1 MTPLVIGLLIFV
13 VTVAVL
19 ATGLPIAFGLGAV
32 ALAFMLAFDGWNSV
46 HFVPETIFAGLSDF
60 TLVSLPMFIIMG
72 AAVASSRAGSDLY
85 EALARWLHRVPG
97 SLVISNIGA
106 CALFSALTGSSP
118 ATCAA
123 IGKMGIPEMRKRG
136 YDADLATGA
145 IAAGGT
151 LGILIPPSITMI
163 LYGIASETSIGRL
176 FLAGV
181 IPGLLLTALFMAWAL
196 FLSWKR
202 GTKLVDADRIY
213 SLKEKVELLP
223 KLLPFI
229 AVIVGVVYALYGG
242 IATPSEAAGVG
253 AALCLVMVIVIYRV
267 WKPADLWAILR
278 DGLRESGMLL
288 MIIGT
293 SILFGYMMSSLQV
306 TQSVA
311 EGIAAMQVNKWVV
324 LAAINLML
332 LVAGMFLPP
341 AAIILM
347 TTPILMPVILA
358 AGFDPIWFGVILTIN
373 MELGLITPPVGLNL
387 FVINGITPDVK
398 LPTILKGALPFMG
411 CMVVAILILCVFPG
425 LATWLPQ
432 VDQAIIEQG
441 GNKVL
446 ADAWLAGGFAGK
458 NKCVKK
464 PEDAAGEK
472 FRSAGATF
480 SQMWAGAG
488 ASIVSIPSNEVYNA
502 LQQGVATATDTSSGS
517 FVSFRLYEQLK
528 CLTAPGDNALW
539 FMYEPVLISLKSWN
553 KLNDAQ
559 KAALMKAA
567 QKSEDYFEAE
577 SKKLD
582 DKLVET
588 FKANKTEVV
597 FLNEAEFEAWRGVAQ
612 KTSYKNFAEKV
623 PGGKELLDKAL
634 SVK

>member
-1 MTPLVIGLLIFV
+1 MTPLMIGLLIIVF
-13 VTVAVL
+13 TVLVL

-32 ALAFMLAFDGWNSV
+32 ALGFMIFFDGWHAV
-46 HFVPETIFAGLSDF
+46 HFVPETIFAGLDDF

-85 EALARWLHRVPG
+85 EALARWLNRVPG

-136 YDADLATGA
+136 YDDDLATGA

-176 FLAGV
+176 FIAGI
-181 IPGLLLTALFMAWAL
+181 IPGLLLTVLFMAWAL
-196 FLSWKR
+196 FISWKR
-202 GTKLVDADRIY
+202 GTRLVDSERIY
-213 SLKEKVELLP
+213 SMKEKLELLP
-223 KLLPFI
+223 RLLPFI

-253 AALCLVMVIVIYRV
+253 ALLCLVMVMVIYRV
-267 WKPADLWAILR
+267 WRPMDLWVILR
-278 DGLRESGMLL
+278 AGLCESGMLL

-311 EGIAAMQVNKWVV
+311 EAIAAMQVNKWVI
-324 LAAINLML
+324 LAAINALL

-347 TTPILMPVILA
+347 TTPILIPVILA
-358 AGFDPIWFGVILTIN
+358 SGFDPIWFGVILTIN

-398 LPTILKGALPFMG
+398 LPTILRGALPFMG
-411 CMVVAILILCVFPG
+411 CMILAILILCVFPE
-425 LATWLPQ
+425 LATWLP
-432 VDQAIIEQG
+432 
-441 GNKVL
+441 
-446 ADAWLAGGFAGK
+446 
-458 NKCVKK
+458 
-464 PEDAAGEK
+464 
-472 FRSAGATF
+472 T
-480 SQMWAGAG
+480 
-488 ASIVSIPSNEVYNA
+488 
-502 LQQGVATATDTSSGS
+502 
-517 FVSFRLYEQLK
+517 RLM
-528 CLTAPGDNALW
+528 G
-539 FMYEPVLISLKSWN
+539 
-553 KLNDAQ
+553 
-559 KAALMKAA
+559 
-567 QKSEDYFEAE
+567 
-577 SKKLD
+577 
-582 DKLVET
+582 
-588 FKANKTEVV
+588 
-597 FLNEAEFEAWRGVAQ
+597 
-612 KTSYKNFAEKV
+612 
-623 PGGKELLDKAL
+623 
-634 SVK
+634 

>member
-1 MTPLVIGLLIFV
+1 MTPLTIGLLIFV
-13 VTVAVL
+13 VTTALL
-19 ATGLPIAFGLGAV
+19 ASGLPIAFGLGAV
-32 ALAFMLAFDGWNSV
+32 ALFFMVVFDGWNSV
-46 HFVPETIFAGLSDF
+46 NFLPETIFAGLSDF

-176 FLAGV
+176 FIAGV
-181 IPGLLLTALFMAWAL
+181 IPGLLLTGLFMAWAL

-202 GTKLVDADRIY
+202 GTRLVDQDRIY
-213 SLKEKVELLP
+213 SLKEKFELLP
-223 KLLPFI
+223 RLLPFI

-253 AALCLVMVIVIYRV
+253 AALCLVMVVAIYRV
-267 WKPADLWAILR
+267 WTPSALWAILR

-311 EGIAAMQVNKWVV
+311 QSIGEMQVNRWVV
-324 LAAINLML
+324 FGAINLML
-332 LVAGMFLPP
+332 LVAGCFLPP

-347 TTPILMPVILA
+347 TTPILMPVITA
-358 AGFDPIWFGVILTIN
+358 AGFDPIWFGVVLTVN

-387 FVINGITPDVK
+387 FVINGITPDVS
-398 LPTILKGALPFMG
+398 LLTILKGAFPFML
-411 CMVVAILILCVFPG
+411 CMVLAIVLLCLFPG
-425 LATWLPQ
+425 LATWLPSR
-432 VDQAIIEQG
+432 VMG
-441 GNKVL
+441 
-446 ADAWLAGGFAGK
+446 
-458 NKCVKK
+458 
-464 PEDAAGEK
+464 
-472 FRSAGATF
+472 
-480 SQMWAGAG
+480 
-488 ASIVSIPSNEVYNA
+488 
-502 LQQGVATATDTSSGS
+502 
-517 FVSFRLYEQLK
+517 
-528 CLTAPGDNALW
+528 
-539 FMYEPVLISLKSWN
+539 
-553 KLNDAQ
+553 
-559 KAALMKAA
+559 
-567 QKSEDYFEAE
+567 
-577 SKKLD
+577 
-582 DKLVET
+582 
-588 FKANKTEVV
+588 
-597 FLNEAEFEAWRGVAQ
+597 
-612 KTSYKNFAEKV
+612 
-623 PGGKELLDKAL
+623 
-634 SVK
+634 

>member
-1 MTPLVIGLLIFV
+1 MSALAIGLLIFV
-13 VTVAVL
+13 ATILVL

-32 ALAFMLAFDGWNSV
+32 ALLFMVIFDGWDSV
-46 HFVPETIFAGLSDF
+46 HFIPETIFGGLSDF

-181 IPGLLLTALFMAWAL
+181 IPGLLLTFLFMAWAL

-202 GTKLVDADRIY
+202 GTVLVDADRIY
-213 SLKEKVELLP
+213 SMKEKLELLP
-223 KLLPFI
+223 RLLPFM
-229 AVIVGVVYALYGG
+229 AVIIGVVYALYGG

-253 AALCLVMVIVIYRV
+253 AALCLIMVIVIYKV
-267 WKPADLWAILR
+267 WKPMDLWVILR

-311 EGIAAMQVNKWVV
+311 EAIGELQVNKWVI
-324 LAAINLML
+324 LAAINLLL

-347 TTPILMPVILA
+347 TTPILMPVITA

-387 FVINGITPDVK
+387 FVINGITPDVR
-398 LPTILKGALPFMG
+398 LPTILRGAFPFMM
-411 CMVVAILILCVFPG
+411 CMVLAIVIICVFPEI
-425 LATWLPQ
+425 ATWLP
-432 VDQAIIEQG
+432 
-441 GNKVL
+441 K
-446 ADAWLAGGFAGK
+446 
-458 NKCVKK
+458 
-464 PEDAAGEK
+464 
-472 FRSAGATF
+472 
-480 SQMWAGAG
+480 
-488 ASIVSIPSNEVYNA
+488 
-502 LQQGVATATDTSSGS
+502 
-517 FVSFRLYEQLK
+517 
-528 CLTAPGDNALW
+528 
-539 FMYEPVLISLKSWN
+539 
-553 KLNDAQ
+553 
-559 KAALMKAA
+559 ALM
-567 QKSEDYFEAE
+567 
-577 SKKLD
+577 
-582 DKLVET
+582 
-588 FKANKTEVV
+588 
-597 FLNEAEFEAWRGVAQ
+597 G
-612 KTSYKNFAEKV
+612 
-623 PGGKELLDKAL
+623 
-634 SVK
+634 

>member
-1 MTPLVIGLLIFV
+1 MSPLVIGLLIFT
-13 VTVAVL
+13 VTLVLL
-19 ATGLPIAFGLGAV
+19 ATGMPIAFGLGAV
-32 ALAFMLAFDGWNSV
+32 ALFFMFIFDGWNSV
-46 HFVPETIFAGLSDF
+46 NFVPETIFAGLSDF
-60 TLVSLPMFIIMG
+60 TLVSLPMFVIMG

-151 LGILIPPSITMI
+151 LVILIPPSITMI

-176 FLAGV
+176 FIAGI
-181 IPGLLLTALFMAWAL
+181 IPGLLLTLLFMAWAL

-202 GTKLVDADRIY
+202 GTVLVDQDRIY
-213 SLKEKVELLP
+213 TLKEKFELLP

-253 AALCLVMVIVIYRV
+253 AALCLVMVVVIYRV
-267 WKPADLWAILR
+267 WRLADLWAILR

-311 EGIAAMQVNKWVV
+311 TAIGEWQVNRWLV
-324 LAAINLML
+324 LGAINLML
-332 LVAGMFLPP
+332 LVAGCFLPP

-347 TTPILMPVILA
+347 TTPILMPVIKA

-373 MELGLITPPVGLNL
+373 MELGRNL
-387 FVINGITPDVK
+387 
-398 LPTILKGALPFMG
+398 A
-411 CMVVAILILCVFPG
+411 
-425 LATWLPQ
+425 
-432 VDQAIIEQG
+432 
-441 GNKVL
+441 
-446 ADAWLAGGFAGK
+446 AWVWPM
-458 NKCVKK
+458 C
-464 PEDAAGEK
+464 
-472 FRSAGATF
+472 
-480 SQMWAGAG
+480 
-488 ASIVSIPSNEVYNA
+488 
-502 LQQGVATATDTSSGS
+502 
-517 FVSFRLYEQLK
+517 
-528 CLTAPGDNALW
+528 
-539 FMYEPVLISLKSWN
+539 
-553 KLNDAQ
+553 AQ
-559 KAALMKAA
+559 
-567 QKSEDYFEAE
+567 
-577 SKKLD
+577 
-582 DKLVET
+582 
-588 FKANKTEVV
+588 N
-597 FLNEAEFEAWRGVAQ
+597 
-612 KTSYKNFAEKV
+612 
-623 PGGKELLDKAL
+623 
-634 SVK
+634 

>member
-1 MTPLVIGLLIFV
+1 MTPLTIGLLIFAATIV
-13 VTVAVL
+13 VL
-19 ATGLPIAFGLGAV
+19 ATGLPIAFGMGAV
-32 ALAFMLAFDGWNSV
+32 ALLFMVVFDGWNSV
-46 HFVPETIFAGLSDF
+46 NFVPETVFAGLTDF

-85 EALARWLHRVPG
+85 EALSRWLHRVPG

-181 IPGLLLTALFMAWAL
+181 IPGLLLTGLFMAWAL

-202 GTKLVDADRIY
+202 GTRLVDADRIY
-213 SLKEKVELLP
+213 SLREKVELLP
-223 KLLPFI
+223 KLLPFLV
-229 AVIVGVVYALYGG
+229 VIVGVVYALYGG

-253 AALCLVMVIVIYRV
+253 AGLCLVMVICIYRV
-267 WKPADLWAILR
+267 WRPMALWAILR
-278 DGLRESGMLL
+278 DGLRESGMLM

-311 EGIAAMQVNKWVV
+311 SAIGEMHANRWVV
-324 LAAINLML
+324 LAAINLLL
-332 LVAGMFLPP
+332 LVAGCFLPP

-347 TTPILMPVILA
+347 TTPILMPVITA

-387 FVINGITPDVK
+387 FVINGITPDVR
-398 LPTILKGALPFMG
+398 LPTILKGAFPFML
-411 CMVVAILILCVFPG
+411 CMVLAIVILCFVPQ
-425 LATWLPQ
+425 LATWLP
-432 VDQAIIEQG
+432 
-441 GNKVL
+441 
-446 ADAWLAGGFAGK
+446 
-458 NKCVKK
+458 
-464 PEDAAGEK
+464 
-472 FRSAGATF
+472 AT
-480 SQMWAGAG
+480 M
-488 ASIVSIPSNEVYNA
+488 
-502 LQQGVATATDTSSGS
+502 
-517 FVSFRLYEQLK
+517 
-528 CLTAPGDNALW
+528 
-539 FMYEPVLISLKSWN
+539 
-553 KLNDAQ
+553 
-559 KAALMKAA
+559 MK
-567 QKSEDYFEAE
+567 
-577 SKKLD
+577 
-582 DKLVET
+582 
-588 FKANKTEVV
+588 
-597 FLNEAEFEAWRGVAQ
+597 
-612 KTSYKNFAEKV
+612 
-623 PGGKELLDKAL
+623 
-634 SVK
+634 

>member
-1 MTPLVIGLLIFV
+1 MSPLVIGLLIFA
-13 VTVAVL
+13 VTTGLL

-32 ALAFMLAFDGWNSV
+32 ALLFMVIFDGWNSV
-46 HFVPETIFAGLSDF
+46 NFVPETVFAGLSDF

-176 FLAGV
+176 FIAGI
-181 IPGLLLTALFMAWAL
+181 IPGLLLVLLFMAWAV

-202 GTKLVDADRIY
+202 GTVLVDADRIY
-213 SLKEKVELLP
+213 SMKEKLELLP
-223 KLLPFI
+223 RLLPFM

-253 AALCLVMVIVIYRV
+253 AALCLLMVIGIYRV
-267 WKPADLWAILR
+267 WKPMDLWLILR

-293 SILFGYMMSSLQV
+293 SILFGYMMSSLLV

-311 EGIAAMQVNKWVV
+311 ESIAALQVSKWVV
-324 LAAINLML
+324 LAAINLLL
-332 LVAGMFLPP
+332 LVAGCFLPP

-347 TTPILMPVILA
+347 TTPILMPVIIS
-358 AGFDPIWFGVILTIN
+358 AGFDPIWFGVVLTIN

-387 FVINGITPDVK
+387 FVINGITPDVS
-398 LPTILKGALPFMG
+398 LPTILKGAFPFML
-411 CMVVAILILCVFPG
+411 CMVLEILLLCVFPG
-425 LATWLPQ
+425 LATWLPT
-432 VDQAIIEQG
+432 
-441 GNKVL
+441 L
-446 ADAWLAGGFAGK
+446 
-458 NKCVKK
+458 
-464 PEDAAGEK
+464 
-472 FRSAGATF
+472 
-480 SQMWAGAG
+480 
-488 ASIVSIPSNEVYNA
+488 
-502 LQQGVATATDTSSGS
+502 
-517 FVSFRLYEQLK
+517 
-528 CLTAPGDNALW
+528 
-539 FMYEPVLISLKSWN
+539 
-553 KLNDAQ
+553 
-559 KAALMKAA
+559 LM
-567 QKSEDYFEAE
+567 
-577 SKKLD
+577 
-582 DKLVET
+582 
-588 FKANKTEVV
+588 
-597 FLNEAEFEAWRGVAQ
+597 G
-612 KTSYKNFAEKV
+612 
-623 PGGKELLDKAL
+623 
-634 SVK
+634 

>member
-1 MTPLVIGLLIFV
+1 MSALAIGLLIFV

-32 ALAFMLAFDGWNSV
+32 ALLFMVVFDGWNSV
-46 HFVPETIFAGLSDF
+46 NFMPETIFAGLSDF
-60 TLVSLPMFIIMG
+60 TLVSLPMFVIMG

-181 IPGLLLTALFMAWAL
+181 LPGLLLTGLFMAWAL
-196 FLSWKR
+196 FISWKR
-202 GTKLVDADRIY
+202 GTVLVDADRIY
-213 SLKEKVELLP
+213 SMKEKLELLP
-223 KLLPFI
+223 RLLPFL

-253 AALCLVMVIVIYRV
+253 AALCLVMVIVIYKV
-267 WKPADLWAILR
+267 WKPMDLWAIMR

-311 EGIAAMQVNKWVV
+311 EAIGEMQVNKWVIM
-324 LAAINLML
+324 AAINLLL

-347 TTPILMPVILA
+347 TTPILMPVITA

-387 FVINGITPDVK
+387 FVINGITPDVR
-398 LPTILKGALPFMG
+398 LPTILKGAFPFMI
-411 CMVVAILILCVFPG
+411 CMVVAIVLLCVFPEI
-425 LATWLPQ
+425 ATWLP
-432 VDQAIIEQG
+432 
-441 GNKVL
+441 K
-446 ADAWLAGGFAGK
+446 
-458 NKCVKK
+458 
-464 PEDAAGEK
+464 
-472 FRSAGATF
+472 T
-480 SQMWAGAG
+480 
-488 ASIVSIPSNEVYNA
+488 
-502 LQQGVATATDTSSGS
+502 
-517 FVSFRLYEQLK
+517 
-528 CLTAPGDNALW
+528 
-539 FMYEPVLISLKSWN
+539 
-553 KLNDAQ
+553 
-559 KAALMKAA
+559 LM
-567 QKSEDYFEAE
+567 
-577 SKKLD
+577 
-582 DKLVET
+582 
-588 FKANKTEVV
+588 
-597 FLNEAEFEAWRGVAQ
+597 G
-612 KTSYKNFAEKV
+612 
-623 PGGKELLDKAL
+623 
-634 SVK
+634 

>member
-1 MTPLVIGLLIFV
+1 MSALAIGLLIFV
-13 VTVAVL
+13 ATVLVL
-19 ATGLPIAFGLGAV
+19 ATGVPIAFGLGAV
-32 ALAFMLAFDGWNSV
+32 ALLFMVVFDGWYSI
-46 HFVPETIFAGLSDF
+46 HFLSETIFAGLDDF
-60 TLVSLPMFIIMG
+60 TLVSLPMFVIMG

-181 IPGLLLTALFMAWAL
+181 LPGLLITGLFMAWAM

-202 GTKLVDADRIY
+202 GTVLIDSDRIY
-213 SLKEKVELLP
+213 TLKEKLELLP
-223 KLLPFI
+223 RLLPFI
-229 AVIVGVVYALYGG
+229 VVIVGVVYALYGG

-253 AALCLVMVIVIYRV
+253 AFLCLVMVIVIYRV
-267 WKPADLWAILR
+267 WKPMDLWVILR

-288 MIIGT
+288 LIIGT

-311 EGIAAMQVNKWVV
+311 EAIAEMQVNKWVV
-324 LAAINLML
+324 LGAINLLL

-347 TTPILMPVILA
+347 TTPILMPVITA

-398 LPTILKGALPFMG
+398 LPTILKGSLPFMG
-411 CMVVAILILCVFPG
+411 CMVLAIVILCIFPEI
-425 LATWLPQ
+425 ATWLPS
-432 VDQAIIEQG
+432 
-441 GNKVL
+441 VL
-446 ADAWLAGGFAGK
+446 MD
-458 NKCVKK
+458 
-464 PEDAAGEK
+464 
-472 FRSAGATF
+472 
-480 SQMWAGAG
+480 
-488 ASIVSIPSNEVYNA
+488 
-502 LQQGVATATDTSSGS
+502 
-517 FVSFRLYEQLK
+517 
-528 CLTAPGDNALW
+528 
-539 FMYEPVLISLKSWN
+539 
-553 KLNDAQ
+553 
-559 KAALMKAA
+559 
-567 QKSEDYFEAE
+567 
-577 SKKLD
+577 
-582 DKLVET
+582 
-588 FKANKTEVV
+588 
-597 FLNEAEFEAWRGVAQ
+597 
-612 KTSYKNFAEKV
+612 
-623 PGGKELLDKAL
+623 
-634 SVK
+634 

>member
-1 MTPLVIGLLIFV
+1 MTPLQVGLLIFV

-19 ATGLPIAFGLGAV
+19 ATGLPIAFGMGAV
-32 ALAFMLAFDGWNSV
+32 ALAFMLVFDGWNSV
-46 HFVPETIFAGLSDF
+46 HFVPETVFAGLSDF

-85 EALARWLHRVPG
+85 EALARWLHKVPG

-176 FLAGV
+176 FIAGI
-181 IPGLLLTALFMAWAL
+181 IPGLMLTGLFMAWAM

-202 GTKLVDADRIY
+202 GTRLIDEDRVYTLAEKL
-213 SLKEKVELLP
+213 ELLP
-223 KLLPFI
+223 KLLPFM
-229 AVIVGVVYALYGG
+229 AVIAGVVYALYGG

-253 AALCLVMVIVIYRV
+253 AMLCLLMVVVIYRV
-267 WKPADLWAILR
+267 WRPMDLWAILR
-278 DGLRESGMLL
+278 DGLRESGMLM

-311 EGIAAMQVNKWVV
+311 QAIGEMQVNRWLVM
-324 LAAINLML
+324 AAINLLL

-347 TTPILMPVILA
+347 TTPILMPVINA
-358 AGFDPIWFGVILTIN
+358 AGFDPIWFGVVLTIN

-387 FVINGITPDVK
+387 FVINGITPDVR

-425 LATWLPQ
+425 LATWLP
-432 VDQAIIEQG
+432 
-441 GNKVL
+441 
-446 ADAWLAGGFAGK
+446 
-458 NKCVKK
+458 
-464 PEDAAGEK
+464 
-472 FRSAGATF
+472 T
-480 SQMWAGAG
+480 
-488 ASIVSIPSNEVYNA
+488 
-502 LQQGVATATDTSSGS
+502 
-517 FVSFRLYEQLK
+517 QLM
-528 CLTAPGDNALW
+528 G
-539 FMYEPVLISLKSWN
+539 
-553 KLNDAQ
+553 
-559 KAALMKAA
+559 
-567 QKSEDYFEAE
+567 
-577 SKKLD
+577 
-582 DKLVET
+582 
-588 FKANKTEVV
+588 
-597 FLNEAEFEAWRGVAQ
+597 
-612 KTSYKNFAEKV
+612 
-623 PGGKELLDKAL
+623 
-634 SVK
+634 